1 MKKSFALWGT
11 ALALLLVLASCTTV
25 SFEGLQMQTDLEGYS
40 VVREFEIELKDT
52 KLLGAG
58 TGYGLMSLN
67 QPDERI
73 FEEIRR
79 EIDKASGDAAV
90 DVTIQYKTTL
100 GDMIWNS
107 LTGTLYSPR
116 TIVVTG
122 SIVKYN

>member
-1 MKKSFALWGT
+1 MKKSFALWGI

-90 DVTIQYKTTL
+90 DVTIQYKTSL